1 MFYNDQ
7 QPCSKD
13 CPAVDDENSDK
24 VGDDSEGEDSDSKSS
39 KPKAATKPKT
49 PKKKPSTSGKFERVG
64 KWFKE
69 VMHDVGDILDS
80 MRGGDKKGSGTG
92 RKCDEPRLR

>member
-13 CPAVDDENSDK
+13 CPADDKENSDT
-24 VGDDSEGEDSDSKSS
+24 VGNDSEGEDGGGA
-39 KPKAATKPKT
+39 KAKPKT
-49 PKKKPSTSGKFERVG
+49 PKKPAKSGKFERVG

-69 VMHDVGDILDS
+69 ALQDMGRRVFKAET
-80 MRGGDKKGSGTG
+80 GGKCLWVFFG
-92 RKCDEPRLR
+92 RFFVKRVPEFKH